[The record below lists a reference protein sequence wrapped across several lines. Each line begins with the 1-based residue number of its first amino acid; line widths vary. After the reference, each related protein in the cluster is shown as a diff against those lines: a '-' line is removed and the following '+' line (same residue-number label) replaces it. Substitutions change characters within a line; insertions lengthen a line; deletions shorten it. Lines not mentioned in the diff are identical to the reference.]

1 MPDGEQD
8 KDPEPGRFS
17 KLSAHW
23 KEFADASPEEH
34 KK

>member
-1 MPDGEQD
+1 MPDD
-8 KDPEPGRFS
+8 KQTESSGFS

-23 KEFADASPEEH
+23 KEFAEATPEEH